1 MQDPQFVHRA
11 FADIAPRYV
20 VTNHVLSFGLDR
32 WWRRV
37 VAREAVAL
45 APQSILDLATGSG
58 DLALSL
64 RRALPDVPL
73 LAADFCAPMLKEA
86 ARAGVRPLVVADGM
100 RLPLQ
105 DQAVDLVTVAF
116 GLRNM
121 ASWPDALREMRRVLR
136 PGGHLMV
143 LDFSMPSGVPG
154 RLYDFYLGK
163 VMPRV
168 AGCITGQRGAYE
180 YLNQS
185 IRAFPSG
192 QAMIDLQ
199 QDCGFARVRA
209 RPLTMGV
216 VSLYI
221 GQAA

>member
-1 MQDPQFVHRA
+1 MQDPEFVHRA
-11 FADIAPRYV
+11 FANIAPRYV
-20 VTNHVLSFGLDR
+20 VTNHVLSLGLDR

-37 VAREAVAL
+37 VAREAAAL
-45 APQSILDLATGSG
+45 APESVLDLATGSG

-64 RRALPDVPL
+64 GRALPGVPL
-73 LAADFCAPMLKEA
+73 LAADFCAPMLLEA

-100 RLPLQ
+100 KLPLQ
-105 DQAVDLVTVAF
+105 DGAVDLVTVAF

-121 ASWPDALREMRRVLR
+121 ASWPGALREMRRVLR
-136 PGGHLMV
+136 PGGHLLV
-143 LDFSMPSGVPG
+143 LDFSMPSGVAG

-168 AGCITGQRGAYE
+168 AGWITGRREAYE

-192 QAMIDLQ
+192 GAMVDLQ
-199 QDCGFARVRA
+199 QDCGFDRVRA
-209 RPLTMGV
+209 RPLTLGV

-221 GQAA
+221 AEAA